1 VHVVAEGGEEIETA
15 AYVRREKTPFREPD
29 ECYLKEILVGL
40 REHGYGNEVVEL
52 VERIARGSS
61 G

>member
-1 VHVVAEGGEEIETA
+1 MAEGGEEIETA